1 MEVNNLSETAKPRE
15 KPSWPRVLSLGL
27 SVLAVAGLGGL
38 YTATWDGPAMFWQ
51 EVFAP
56 AVCIACGHA
65 PANPYFEDVPELAD
79 FLYQRTDRFDCAVL
93 DRPGVRWIPW
103 EPDGWSFEEL
113 QASHPLREFPGFI
126 RWQHFHLYLL
136 WSVALCWKVLG
147 VSWLSLVPLY
157 AMLFGLSAV
166 FLYGLFRLVCGHW
179 LALLLML
186 GVALS
191 PLQLEQLPHLRDYA
205 KAPFFLGGM
214 LATGWFI
221 KHPLDWR
228 RSLLLAGATG
238 LFLGVGL
245 GFRQDIAIVVAALM
259 GSVALFHPEPLR
271 KSWRKR
277 LAICAVFLCGF
288 AIFGARIALELREQS
303 NAPHDT
309 LIGLLDYC
317 DERLGVGNP
326 LYDHGDPFKDEYTRA
341 VVERH
346 AATFH
351 VSREPLRHYSAHYDT
366 MASDYFREVILTFPA
381 DMVTRAFAS
390 VLRVLDELQPRAN
403 TPQGWEESSAIF
415 TASSWARLPGT
426 LGNRYSA
433 LIAIAL
439 LAFLR
444 PKWGLAALCLL
455 YLFAGYPSLRFS
467 TRHVFHL
474 EFISIWIG
482 ALFLHAAWNAAWATY
497 SGQWR
502 KWTKD
507 LLRRM
512 IMATTVAA
520 FAVAATLAPWQLL
533 KTWQQPRVEALLAQ
547 YEAAPATRLAVD
559 RVGIEGD
566 SALLRPQAI
575 ADIEDFPEPER
586 DLPSWCRVLAIDV
599 AAGRDDLSLRF
610 VFSAEDDHYDFTRS
624 LTIPGGASAR
634 VYFPL
639 YLTVDNRF
647 EGVALKSS
655 DVERLTAW
663 RRVDGLD
670 AMKILPTAVLPE
682 DWRSQPLAYRI
693 LR

>member
-1 MEVNNLSETAKPRE
+1 MPHARPFWL
-15 KPSWPRVLSLGL
+15 RVLSFGL
-27 SVLAVAGLGGL
+27 CVIAVSGVGGY
-38 YTATWDGPAMFWQ
+38 YTATWGGPAMFWQ

-56 AVCIACGHA
+56 AVCIACGHE

-93 DRPGVRWIPW
+93 DRPGIRWIPW
-103 EPDGWSFEEL
+103 EPEGWSFEEL

-126 RWQHFHLYLL
+126 RWQHFHYYLL
-136 WSVALCWKVLG
+136 WSVALCWKALG
-147 VSWLSLVPLY
+147 VSWLSLVPFY
-157 AMLFGLSAV
+157 ALLFGLSAA

-186 GVALS
+186 GLAMS

-214 LATGWFI
+214 LAIGCFI
-221 KHPLDWR
+221 KYPLDWR
-228 RSLLLAGATG
+228 RSLLLGGATG
-238 LFLGVGL
+238 LFLGIGL
-245 GFRQDIAIVVAALM
+245 GFRQDIAIVVAALI
-259 GSVALFHPEPLR
+259 GSVLLFHPEPLR
-271 KSWRKR
+271 ESWRKR
-277 LAICAVFLCGF
+277 LALCAVFLGGF

-309 LIGLLDYC
+309 LIGLLNYC

-351 VSREPLRHYSAHYDT
+351 DSREPLRHYSAHYDA
-366 MASDYFREVILTFPA
+366 MASDYFREVILTFHA
-381 DMVTRAFAS
+381 DLVTRAFAS
-390 VLRVLDELQPRAN
+390 VLRVLDELQPRA
-403 TPQGWEESSAIF
+403 TAPQGWEQYEAPF
-415 TASSWARLPGT
+415 TAAAWARLPGM

-433 LIAIAL
+433 LIAVAL

-482 ALFLHAAWNAAWATY
+482 AFFLQAAWTAAWAAY
-497 SGQWR
+497 SGRWR
-502 KWTKD
+502 EWTTG
-507 LLRRM
+507 LSRRM
-512 IMATTVAA
+512 IGASGVAT
-520 FAVAATLAPWQLL
+520 FAVVATLLPWQLL
-533 KTWQQPRVEALLAQ
+533 KVWQQPRVEALLAQ
-547 YEAAPATRLAVD
+547 YEAAPTTPLAVD
-559 RVGIEGD
+559 VVRVEGD
-566 SALLRPQAI
+566 SALLRPQGI
-575 ADIEDFPEPER
+575 ADIGEFPEQER

-599 AAGRDDLSLRF
+599 AAGPRDLSLRF
-610 VFSAEDDHYDFTRS
+610 VFAAADDHYDFTRS
-624 LTIPGGASAR
+624 VTIPGGAAAR

-647 EGVALKSS
+647 EGVAVEMSAM
-655 DVERLTAW
+655 ERLSGW

-670 AMKILPTAVLPE
+670 GMKILPTAVLPG
-682 DWRSQPLAYRI
+682 DWRSQSLTYRI